1 VNVKN
6 GLQVLAL
13 IGVILLALIISM
25 TALTVA
31 GCDVPSSFTGAI
43 DTLIG
48 ALVGGTAVHLSVQA
62 NADKPPA
69 G

>member
-6 GLQVLAL
+6 GLQVLVLVATIIVAL
-13 IGVILLALIISM
+13 ILSM

-31 GCDVPSSFTGAI
+31 GCDIPSSFTTAI

-62 NADKPPA
+62 NSTKAPPS
-69 G
+69 